1 MQARGFSGETM
12 PRTKDVLVKLCIL
25 LLLYE
30 RATCLVIPEELPTIL
45 SLVYSNIPP
54 IKKGTDSRIGVGF
67 RLGEHADFQILLE
80 LGPQTETESI
90 GNADSKRRRD
100 AMLSAAM
107 KGELGPLAQAVAKYQ
122 LERKLQK
129 ELEKSKKTGEKLNTV
144 VVPGNDDKKTAASEW
159 LTKWSKEMG
168 EDKPSLDD
176 VSAERDNVDVR
187 DKPAV
192 QRIGQPP
199 VPNDKRNAISDLKKL
214 YESRN
219 DTETDKRAIKF

>member
-1 MQARGFSGETM
+1 MS
-12 PRTKDVLVKLCIL
+12 RTKDLLVKLCIL

-30 RATCLVIPEELPTIL
+30 RAACLVIPEELPTIL

-80 LGPQTETESI
+80 LGPQTETEPI
-90 GNADSKRRRD
+90 GKADSKRRRD

-129 ELEKSKKTGEKLNTV
+129 ELEKSKKTGQRLNTV
-144 VVPGNDDKKTAASEW
+144 AVPGNDDNKTAASEW

-168 EDKPSLDD
+168 EDKPSLED
-176 VSAERDNVDVR
+176 VSAERDDVDIR

-199 VPNDKRNAISDLKKL
+199 VPDGKRNAISDLKKL

>member
-1 MQARGFSGETM
+1 M
-12 PRTKDVLVKLCIL
+12 PSTKDVLVKLCIL
-25 LLLYE
+25 LFLYE

-80 LGPQTETESI
+80 LGPQTETKPV

-107 KGELGPLAQAVAKYQ
+107 KGDLGPLAQAVAKYQ

-129 ELEKSKKTGEKLNTV
+129 ELEKSGKTGEKLNTV
-144 VVPGNDDKKTAASEW
+144 AVPGNDDKKTAASEW
-159 LTKWSKEMG
+159 LTKWSKEMDKSS
-168 EDKPSLDD
+168 EDKPSLED
-176 VSAERDNVDVR
+176 VSVKRDDDVR

-199 VPNDKRNAISDLKKL
+199 ESNGKRSAISDLKKL

-219 DTETDKRAIKF
+219 DTERDKRAIKF

>member
-1 MQARGFSGETM
+1 M
-12 PRTKDVLVKLCIL
+12 PSTKDVLVKLCIL
-25 LLLYE
+25 LLFYE
-30 RATCLVIPEELPTIL
+30 R
-45 SLVYSNIPP
+45 
-54 IKKGTDSRIGVGF
+54 TDSRIGVGF

-80 LGPQTETESI
+80 LGPQTETEPL

-107 KGELGPLAQAVAKYQ
+107 KGDLGPLAQAVAKYQ

-129 ELEKSKKTGEKLNTV
+129 ELEKSRKTGEKLNTV
-144 VVPGNDDKKTAASEW
+144 AVPGNDDKKTAASEW
-159 LTKWSKEMG
+159 LTKWSKEMDKSS
-168 EDKPSLDD
+168 EDKPSLED
-176 VSAERDNVDVR
+176 VSVKRDDDVR

-199 VPNDKRNAISDLKKL
+199 EPNGKRSAISDLKKL